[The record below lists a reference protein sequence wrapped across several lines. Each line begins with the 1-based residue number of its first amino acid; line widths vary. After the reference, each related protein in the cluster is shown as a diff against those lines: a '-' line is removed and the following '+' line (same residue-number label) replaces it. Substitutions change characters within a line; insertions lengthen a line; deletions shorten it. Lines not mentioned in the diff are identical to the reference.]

1 MPETRTITATTP
13 LDADKLLFSNMS
25 GQEEISQCFSFRTTF
40 ISDDID
46 IKSEDLLGLGVTIK
60 VESDRGE
67 RFFHGLVDSFTLT
80 EFGSERVQ
88 YVAVL
93 RPWLWFLS
101 KTSDNRIFQNMS
113 VVEIVEEVFSAYPNA
128 EFEKRLQETYPPR
141 EYCVQYDET
150 DLNFISRLLEHE
162 GISYFFEY
170 ADGVHTMIMT
180 DANSKLEPAA
190 GHEEISYRE
199 DSDTG
204 RDFDEGITMWQRT
217 DSAVSGSYTH
227 TDYDFTKP
235 AADLKVRSETPFSH
249 ELAEGK
255 QYYYPG
261 TYMEIARGETLAG
274 VRLEEIQT
282 VHHRIEAVS
291 SAIGPAAGSVF
302 TLAEYPREAENEKY
316 ILRAVQYDLSDGQY
330 RAGGGG
336 SGEVGFSAVYSLMPD
351 ALPLRPPRITPVP
364 VMRGPQTA
372 EVVGPAGEEIYTD
385 EYSRV
390 KVQFHWDRLGEKDEK
405 TTCFIR
411 VSSVWAGSGW
421 GFIQIPRI
429 GQEVIVDFLEGD
441 PDQPI
446 ITGRVYNANQM
457 PPYGLP
463 GSATQSGWKS
473 NSSPGGGGWNELRFE
488 DKKGSEEVYFQA
500 EKDHNELVKNNETR
514 TIGNDWVEDVG
525 HDATQSIG
533 NDRTESVVNNKSTE
547 VGVDRTVS
555 IGNNDTESVGV
566 DRSLSVGSNETISVG
581 TDSTETIGSNH
592 TQSVGSNQ
600 TLSVGVARTRTVGAA
615 EAVTVGAAQSINVGA
630 ARSVAVAAAQS
641 HAIGAADSW
650 TIGGSQSVSVAS
662 SQSMSVGSDQSVT
675 VGGGHTEAITGDSAT
690 NVDGSR
696 MLGVGADM
704 GVDVGATLA
713 VQAADEISFTCGSA
727 SIVMKKDGTITL
739 DGKDITL
746 KGSGKINIEASS
758 DVTIKGSKINQN

>member
-1 MPETRTITATTP
+1 MPESRTITATTP
-13 LDADKLLFSNMS
+13 LAPEKLAFASMS
-25 GQEEISQCFSFRTTF
+25 GQEEISQCFSFQARF
-40 ISDDID
+40 VSDDID
-46 IKSEDLLGLGVTIK
+46 LKSEDVLGLGVTIK

-67 RFFHGLVDSFTLT
+67 RFFHGLVDSFALT
-80 EFGSERVQ
+80 EFGDERIE

-128 EFEKRLQETYPPR
+128 EFEKRLQESYPPR

-150 DLNFISRLLEHE
+150 DLNFVSRLLEHE
-162 GISYFFEY
+162 GIFFFFEY
-170 ADGVHTMIMT
+170 GDGVHTMILT
-180 DANSKLEPAA
+180 DDNAKLEPAS
-190 GHEEISYRE
+190 GYDEIPYRA
-199 DSDTG
+199 DSDSG
-204 RDFDEGITMWQRT
+204 RDFDEGVTLWQRT
-217 DSAVSGSYTH
+217 DMAVSGSYTH
-227 TDYDFTKP
+227 ADYDFTKP
-235 AADLKVRSETPFSH
+235 SADLKVRSETPFSH
-249 ELAEGK
+249 KLAEGK
-255 QYYYPG
+255 RYAYPG
-261 TYMEIARGETLAG
+261 TYLEIARGETLAG
-274 VRLEEIQT
+274 IRLEELQSA
-282 VHHRIEAVS
+282 HHRIQAVS
-291 SAIGPAAGSVF
+291 SAIGPAAGAIF
-302 TLAEYPREAENEKY
+302 ALTEFPRAAENDTY
-316 ILRAVQYDLSDGQY
+316 VIRAVQYDLSDDQY
-330 RAGGGG
+330 RAGGGTG
-336 SGEVGFSAVYSLMPD
+336 DVGFSAIYNLIPH
-351 ALPLRPPRITPVP
+351 AIPFRPTRTTPVP

-372 EVVGPAGEEIYTD
+372 VVVGPAGEEIYTD

-390 KVQFHWDRLGEKDEK
+390 KVQFHWDRLGKNDEN

-457 PPYGLP
+457 PPYDLP

-525 HDATQSIG
+525 NDATQSIG
-533 NDRTESVVNNKSTE
+533 NDRTESVVNNKSTS

-555 IGNNDTESVGV
+555 IGNNDTENVGV
-566 DRSLSVGSNETISVG
+566 DRSLSVGSNETISIG

-592 TQSVGSNQ
+592 TQSVGSAQ
-600 TLSVGVARTRTVGAA
+600 TLSVGTTRSRTVGAA
-615 EAVTVGAAQSINVGA
+615 ETVGVGAAQSINVGA
-630 ARSVAVAAAQS
+630 ARSIVVASTQS
-641 HAIGAADSW
+641 HAIGGGDSH

-662 SQSMSVGSDQSVT
+662 GQTVRVGSDQSTT
-675 VGGGHTEAITGDSAT
+675 VGANHALNVSADSTTAIGGNNMMD
-690 NVDGSR
+690 
-696 MLGVGADM
+696 VGADM
-704 GVDVGATLA
+704 GVKVGAKM
-713 VQAADEISFTCGSA
+713 VIDVADEISLVCGSA
-727 SIVMKKDGTITL
+727 SITMKKDGTITIK
-739 DGKDITL
+739 GKDITS
-746 KGSGKINIEASS
+746 KGSGKITLDASG
-758 DVTIKGSKINQN
+758 DVVIKGSKIHQN

>member
-1 MPETRTITATTP
+1 MPDSRSITATTP
-13 LDADKLLFSNMS
+13 LGDDKLLFSSMS
-25 GQEEISQCFSFRTTF
+25 GHEEISQCFSFRTVLL
-40 ISDDID
+40 SDDID
-46 IKSEDLLGLGVTIK
+46 IKFEDLLGLGVTIK
-60 VESDRGE
+60 VESDRSE
-67 RFFHGLVDSFTLT
+67 RFFHGLVDSFALT
-80 EFGSERVQ
+80 EFGTERAE

-101 KTSDNRIFQNMS
+101 KTSDSRIFQNMS

-128 EFEKRLQETYPPR
+128 DFEKRLQETYPPR
-141 EYCVQYDET
+141 EYCVQYDES

-170 ADGVHTMIMT
+170 ADGAHTMILT
-180 DANSKLEPAA
+180 DANAKLEPASGFDELA
-190 GHEEISYRE
+190 YRE

-204 RDFDEGITMWQRT
+204 RDFDEGITRWQRT

-235 AADLKVRSETPFSH
+235 SADLKVRSDTQFSH

-261 TYMEIARGETLAG
+261 TFMEISRGETIAD
-274 VRLEEIQT
+274 VRLEEVQT
-282 VHHRIEAVS
+282 THHRILAVS
-291 SAIGPAAGSVF
+291 TAIGPAAGNVF
-302 TLAEYPREAENEKY
+302 GLTEYPRDAENDKY
-316 ILRAVQYDLSDGQY
+316 IILSVQYDLSDGQY
-330 RAGGGG
+330 RAGGG
-336 SGEVGFSAVYSLMPD
+336 SGEIGYSAVYGLMPD
-351 ALPLRPPRITPVP
+351 ALPYRPPRVTPVP

-372 EVVGPAGEEIYTD
+372 VVVGPSGEEIYTD

-390 KVQFHWDRLGEKDEK
+390 KVQFHWDRLGENDEK

-473 NSSPGGGGWNELRFE
+473 NSSPGGGGWNEMRFE

-533 NDRTESVVNNKSTE
+533 NDRTESVVNNKSTSI
-547 VGVDRTVS
+547 GVDRTVS

-615 EAVTVGAAQSINVGA
+615 EAVTVGAAQAINVGA
-630 ARSVAVAAAQS
+630 ARSVAVAAVQS
-641 HAIGAADSW
+641 HAIGSSDGW
-650 TIGGSQSVSVAS
+650 TIGSSQTVAIGDSQSVTIAS
-662 SQSMSVGSDQSVT
+662 DQGITVGAAHTMSVGADSSTTIGAKALIDVAADM
-675 VGGGHTEAITGDSAT
+675 AI
-690 NVDGSR
+690 N
-696 MLGVGADM
+696 VGAK
-704 GVDVGATLA
+704 LA
-713 VQAADEISFTCGSA
+713 INAADEISIVCGSSA
-727 SIVMKKDGTITL
+727 MLFKSDGTITIE
-739 DGKDITL
+739 GKDITL
-746 KGSGKINIEASS
+746 KGSGKINVDASS

>member
-1 MPETRTITATTP
+1 MSEGRSITATTP
-13 LDADKLLFSNMS
+13 LGDEKLLFSSMS
-25 GQEEISQCFSFRTTF
+25 GHEAISQCFTFRTVLL
-40 ISDDID
+40 SDDID
-46 IKSEDLLGLGVTIK
+46 IKSEDLLGLDVTIK
-60 VESDRGE
+60 ITSDRGE
-67 RFFHGLVDSFTLT
+67 RFFHGLVDQFAVS
-80 EFGSERVQ
+80 EFGSERTE

-93 RPWLWFLS
+93 RPWLWFLG
-101 KTSDNRIFQNMS
+101 KTSDSRIFQNMS

-128 EFEKRLQETYPPR
+128 SFEKRLQESYPPR
-141 EYCVQYDET
+141 EYCVQYDES

-162 GISYFFEY
+162 GIAYFFEY
-170 ADGVHTMIMT
+170 EDGAHTMILT
-180 DANSKLEPAA
+180 DANAKLQPASGYDELLYQA
-190 GHEEISYRE
+190 

-204 RDFDEGITMWQRT
+204 RDIDEGIMRWHRT
-217 DSAVSGSYTH
+217 DSAVSGSYTQ

-235 AADLKVRSETPFSH
+235 SADLKVRSETPFSH
-249 ELAEGK
+249 ELADGK

-261 TYMEIARGETLAG
+261 TYMEIDRGETLAG
-274 VRLEEIQT
+274 VRLEEVQT
-282 VHHRIEAVS
+282 AHHRIEARS
-291 SAIGPAAGSVF
+291 SAIGPAAGCVF
-302 TLAEYPREAENEKY
+302 DLAEYPREAENEKY
-316 ILRAVQYDLSDGQY
+316 IVLEAHYDLADDQY
-330 RAGGGG
+330 RAGGGLG
-336 SGEVGFSAVYSLMPD
+336 GTGFQAVYSLMPD
-351 ALPLRPPRITPVP
+351 TLPYRPARNTPVP

-372 EVVGPAGEEIYTD
+372 VVVGPSGEEIYTD

-390 KVQFHWDRLGEKDEK
+390 KVQFHWDRLGAKDEN

-533 NDRTESVVNNKSTE
+533 NDRTESVVNNKSTS

-581 TDSTETIGSNH
+581 VDSTETIGSNH
-592 TQSVGSNQ
+592 TQSVGSSQ
-600 TLSVGVARTRTVGAA
+600 TLSVGTTRSRTVGVA
-615 EAVTVGAAQSINVGA
+615 ETVGIGAAQSINVGA
-630 ARSVAVAAAQS
+630 ARSIVVAAVQS
-641 HAIGAADSW
+641 HGIGADDVW
-650 TIGGSQSVSVAS
+650 TIGGSQTVTIADNQTFTIAS
-662 SQSMSVGSDQSVT
+662 DQGITTGGNHSESVGGDSGTS
-675 VGGGHTEAITGDSAT
+675 VGGKHS
-690 NVDGSR
+690 
-696 MLGVGADM
+696 LQVGAEM
-704 GVDVGATLA
+704 AVDVGASLA
-713 VQAADEISFTCGSA
+713 ISAADEIAIVCGSSA
-727 SIVMKKDGTITL
+727 ITMKKDGTINIE
-739 DGKDITL
+739 GKDITL
-746 KGSGKINIEASS
+746 KGSGKINVDASS

>member
-1 MPETRTITATTP
+1 MAESRTITAKTP
-13 LDADKLLFSNMS
+13 LADDALLFASMT
-25 GQEEISQCFSFRTTF
+25 GHEAISQCFSFRTTF
-40 ISDDID
+40 ASEDIN
-46 IKSEDLLGLGVTIK
+46 IASADLLGLDVTIN
-60 VESDRGE
+60 VTSDRGE

-80 EFGSERVQ
+80 EFGGERAQ

-101 KTSDNRIFQNMS
+101 KTSDSRIFQNMS
-113 VVEIVEEVFSAYPNA
+113 VVEIIEEVFSDYPNA
-128 EFEKRLQETYPPR
+128 EFEKRLQETYEPR

-150 DLNFISRLLEHE
+150 DLNFVSRLMEHE
-162 GISYFFEY
+162 GIYYFFEY
-170 ADGVHTMIMT
+170 ADGKHTMVLA
-180 DANSKLEPAA
+180 DANAKLEPAS
-190 GHEEISYRE
+190 GYDEISYRE
-199 DSDTG
+199 DSDSG

-217 DSAVSGSYTH
+217 DSVVSGSYTQ

-235 AADLKVRSETPFSH
+235 SADLKVRSETPFSH

-261 TYMEIARGETLAG
+261 TYLEIARGETLAG
-274 VRLEEIQT
+274 VRLEEVQTAHHQIQ
-282 VHHRIEAVS
+282 AVS
-291 SAIGPAAGSVF
+291 TAIGPAAGHVF

-316 ILRAVQYDLSDGQY
+316 IIRSVQYDMADGQY
-330 RAGGGG
+330 RAGGG
-336 SGEVGFSAVYSLMPD
+336 SDDVGFSAVYSLMPD
-351 ALPLRPPRITPVP
+351 LLPFRPDRTTPVP

-390 KVQFHWDRLGEKDEK
+390 KVQFHWDRLGEKDDK

-457 PPYGLP
+457 PPYELP
-463 GSATQSGWKS
+463 GNATQSGWKS
-473 NSSPGGGGWNELRFE
+473 NSSPGGGGWNEMRFE

-533 NDRTESVVNNKSTE
+533 NDRTESVVNNKSTS

-581 TDSTETIGSNH
+581 VDSTETIGSNH
-592 TQSVGSNQ
+592 TQSVGSAQ
-600 TLSVGVARTRTVGAA
+600 TLSVGTVRTRSVGAA
-615 EAVTVGAAQSINVGA
+615 ETVGVGAAQAINVGA
-630 ARSVAVAAAQS
+630 ARSVAVGAAQS
-641 HAIGAADSW
+641 HAVAGADSW
-650 TIGGSQSVSVAS
+650 TVGGSQSVTIAS
-662 SQSMSVGSDQSVT
+662 SQSTRVGSDQSVT
-675 VGGGHTEAITGDSAT
+675 VGAGHTLTVADDSSSTIGANCLMDVAT
-690 NVDGSR
+690 DMAVN
-696 MLGVGADM
+696 VGAN
-704 GVDVGATLA
+704 LA
-713 VQAADEISFTCGSA
+713 IVAADQISLTCGS
-727 SIVMKKDGTITL
+727 STLVMKSDGTITME
-739 DGKDITL
+739 GKDLTL
-746 KGSGKINIEASS
+746 KGSGKINIDASGE
-758 DVTIKGSKINQN
+758 VTIKGSKINQN